1 MLQIPN
7 IQKVNTVPFSPQTQ
21 PQQGTQQAT
30 PTDNQA
36 ANQPARPVEPQGH
49 AQPAQNIQSNQ
60 PSQTD
65 HAVQSEPT
73 DSNGQAIGQD
83 QSHVQQPGYP
93 LFINNPS
100 QDYLSNG
107 VNSVGNNVNSVF

>member
-49 AQPAQNIQSNQ
+49 AQPSQNVQSNQ

-65 HAVQSEPT
+65 QPT
-73 DSNGQAIGQD
+73 DANGQAIGQD
-83 QSHVQQPGYP
+83 PSYVQQPGYP

-107 VNSVGNNVNSVF
+107 VNSVDNNVNSVF